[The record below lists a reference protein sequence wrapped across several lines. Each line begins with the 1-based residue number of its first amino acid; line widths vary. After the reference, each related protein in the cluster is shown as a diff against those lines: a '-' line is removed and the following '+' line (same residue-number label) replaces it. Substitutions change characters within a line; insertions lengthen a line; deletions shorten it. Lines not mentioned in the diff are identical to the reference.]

1 MRLTIAGF
9 HGHIAG
15 SYEDEEGKLVVDL
28 TVASDNVF
36 FFFPPDTP
44 AGETASTLQQRNKLV
59 SDTYRWVFDPKASLS
74 HIRICDVCAHQCYSH
89 RRTQESNQRVSLA
102 STASSQ
108 G

>member
-1 MRLTIAGF
+1 MLLPSKTALGMLTCEGF

-44 AGETASTLQQRNKLV
+44 ANDGTASTLQQRNKLV
-59 SDTYRWVFDPKASLS
+59 SDTYRWVFDPKASLYPS
-74 HIRICDVCAHQCYSH
+74 IVP
-89 RRTQESNQRVSLA
+89 L
-102 STASSQ
+102 
-108 G
+108 